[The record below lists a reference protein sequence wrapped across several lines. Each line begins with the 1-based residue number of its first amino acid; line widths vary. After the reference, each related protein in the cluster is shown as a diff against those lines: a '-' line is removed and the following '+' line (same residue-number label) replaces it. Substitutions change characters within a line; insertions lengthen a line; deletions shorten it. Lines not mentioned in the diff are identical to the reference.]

1 MEICNRDR
9 VVQNLLSN
17 FLYELQQIY
26 VFLLYIIYVIMDGF
40 LQHFFVFIV
49 VGLDKNLLFCNF
61 IIKSG
66 DEKKDI

>member
-26 VFLLYIIYVIMDGF
+26 VFLLYIIQQIYVIFD
-40 LQHFFVFIV
+40 L
-49 VGLDKNLLFCNF
+49 N
-61 IIKSG
+61 
-66 DEKKDI
+66 